1 MKGDSEKVVHQL
13 TDWSAI
19 RCRPASRGFG
29 SRSPRRVGLSLASRH
44 FKRRSPLPPKKEV
57 EKARLADACLTRTT
71 SAIDCFLPRLFLV
84 DNNRYCQTSYFSFMD
99 WIMKKNSL
107 CCKKKIF
114 LKIYK
119 FEYVY
124 LCVISVQQS
133 RKLSRSN
140 EMYALLK
147 LLRWQDGSTW
157 WRWII
162 EESKKLKGSGQF
174 WEG

>member
-1 MKGDSEKVVHQL
+1 MSEREGRQRKSCTPINGLKCHQMQAGFERVRVAKSSKGWTIIS
-13 TDWSAI
+13 
-19 RCRPASRGFG
+19 G
-29 SRSPRRVGLSLASRH
+29 RH

-71 SAIDCFLPRLFLV
+71 SAIDCFLPRLFLI
-84 DNNRYCQTSYFSFMD
+84 DNNRYCQTSYFSFVD

-147 LLRWQDGSTW
+147 LLR
-157 WRWII
+157 
-162 EESKKLKGSGQF
+162 
-174 WEG
+174 